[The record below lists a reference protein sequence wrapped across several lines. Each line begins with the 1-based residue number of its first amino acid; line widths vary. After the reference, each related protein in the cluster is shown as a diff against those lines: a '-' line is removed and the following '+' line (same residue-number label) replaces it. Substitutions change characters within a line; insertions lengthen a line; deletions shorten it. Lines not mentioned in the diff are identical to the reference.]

1 MKKLVPILMIGFFI
15 SSCVVVKN
23 NEMTFQ
29 TEMTPEQAC
38 ILENHYTTNN
48 EEVPD
53 SVKTLLDNGDV
64 DCSEI

>member
-1 MKKLVPILMIGFFI
+1 MKNLASILMICCFF

-29 TEMTPEQAC
+29 TEITPEQAC
-38 ILENHYTTNN
+38 ILKNHYITNN

-53 SVKTLLDNGDV
+53 FVKTLLDNSDV
-64 DCSEI
+64 DCSEV